1 MQSSKTL
8 VITGASKGI
17 GYATAMLFQTHG
29 YRVVN
34 ISRSAIKLSGAVQI
48 NADLSSIDWLDT
60 AATPLLEAVADSQEI
75 VLIHCAANHQHDTIA
90 AVDAHSLQQ
99 VMQANVLAPVQLSQC
114 LLPHMGAGS
123 AILYLGSTLSEK
135 AVANACS
142 YVTSK
147 HAVIGLMRSTCQDL
161 IGSNIHTACV
171 CPGFTD
177 TEMLRVHVG
186 DSQEIMQDIAS
197 RVSFNRLIKPEEI
210 AATLYFCAT
219 NPAINGAVIHA
230 NLGQIES

>member
-1 MQSSKTL
+1 MGIQKTL

-17 GYATAMLFQTHG
+17 GYATATLFHNNG
-29 YRVVN
+29 YRIVN
-34 ISRSAIKLSGAVQI
+34 ISRSPITLEGAVQI
-48 NADLSSIDWLDT
+48 NADLSDINWLSGVSDT
-60 AATPLLEAVADSQEI
+60 LLNSVAGSDEI
-75 VLIHCAANHQHDTIA
+75 VVIHCAANHKHDTIA
-90 AVDAHSLQQ
+90 SLEAHTLQQ
-99 VMQANVLAPVQLSQC
+99 VLQANLVAPVQLSQC
-114 LLPHMGAGS
+114 LLPHMKAGS
-123 AILYLGSTLSEK
+123 SVIFLGSTLSEK

-161 IGSNIHTACV
+161 IGKNIHTACV

-186 DSQEIMQDIAS
+186 DSQEILKDIAS
-197 RVSFNRLIKPEEI
+197 RVSFNRLIQPEEI
-210 AATLYFCAT
+210 ADTLYFCAT
-219 NPAINGAVIHA
+219 NPAINGSVIHA